1 MQLARVTIT
10 DENIAWNAINWQ
22 EVNRRVNNLRRRI
35 YRSSCEGNMKL
46 VGSLQ
51 IQDVSKLLEPYAG

>member
-1 MQLARVTIT
+1 MQLAIVTIT

-35 YRSSCEGNMKL
+35 YRASCEGNSHAVYQL
-46 VGSLQ
+46 
-51 IQDVSKLLEPYAG
+51 P